1 MRALV
6 LFYAYDGDVEQI
18 EPIAIISELT
28 FGNLDRDDVEETWRQ
43 ARDVYGADPS
53 DCRAGWVSMP
63 EVSALFGTPELG
75 VATLAGGTA

>member
-6 LFYAYDGDVEQI
+6 LFYAYEGDVEQI

-28 FGNLDRDDVEETWRQ
+28 FENLDRDEVEETWRE
-43 ARDVYGADPS
+43 ARSTYGADPS

-63 EVSALFGTPELG
+63 DAAGLFGTPELG
-75 VATLAGGTA
+75 AATLIGDDL